1 MEYSVVVN
9 DVEVVRVSGDE
20 AAWNKFETACELV
33 RLMLT
38 DKDCCDEA
46 WAELR
51 EMNGEPIARFDENG
65 MSECGAVRGM

>member
-20 AAWNKFETACELV
+20 AAWSKFEIACELV
-33 RLMLT
+33 RLMLA
-38 DKDCCDEA
+38 DGGFGEA

-51 EMNGEPIARFDENG
+51 LPNGEPIARFDENG

>member
-1 MEYSVVVN
+1 MEYSVIVN
-9 DVEVVRVSGDE
+9 GVEVVRVSGDE
-20 AAWNKFETACELV
+20 AAWTKFVQAQELV
-33 RLMLT
+33 VLSNNMTGRS
-38 DKDCCDEA
+38 DA